1 MRVVDP
7 IATTESN
14 FESSTI
20 QEPDT
25 TTGEKEWVAIPF
37 DGYDISSS
45 VQSPGGVTKAR
56 GRSVYG
62 VLDSTAQSIYWY
74 NSSFSHVGTTSG
86 ADWGQYV
93 RPIVAGAWGP
103 PDSHGETGIAVLEEY
118 QGSTTFWVLR
128 AYNENGRFESMRW
141 IGEPLSIFTPVA
153 HSSYTSSGGKN
164 IFVVLSDSGSGNYRV
179 KGYDLKGL
187 GTDVPVLMFDTPLVL
202 NGRVPTGIDCRRG
215 DFTILFKSGGNTSI
229 AYYNSTFT
237 TETTSHQITGNNP
250 DGPYNAFTIDDSF
263 GFKLMNTA
271 TKKIYNVDSNYN
283 HGSVYKVGDEVI
295 KAAIHKKYRCL
306 VDTTTDPE
314 VGVGEVPPKW
324 LELGATNRWAMFD
337 GINTYQSNYA
347 GDVDIRIRPLGVVDS
362 ISIFNIENVTSIE
375 ITTSVPDTGS
385 TYTEIH
391 DTTGKESLVTYDFP
405 PYENPFVDIKFVGT
419 DIKVGEVVMGTG
431 TVLGV
436 LLAGAVSDRIDYSRY
451 TYDEFGELTYV
462 PRPIVNY
469 TTYPIRVAKIDAL
482 GVERYLDNLKGK
494 QAVWIGNIGDGQHLV
509 TRGTIERSPM
519 TYDTPSVLEYQIK
532 VRGSI

>member
-7 IATTESN
+7 IATTDSN

-25 TTGEKEWVAIPF
+25 TTGEQEFVAIPF
-37 DGYDISSS
+37 DGHSIATHVDNPTDISKGVGSNDYFVLNRSTKEIIRFNEFFSFEKKISASFSTETLQCMGTSNFSS
-45 VQSPGGVTKAR
+45 SDPISVLFYGNGARIQLWNENLSGFLTSPDFKSYLDGSGITLNAQGLFGIQTTNASSLYILNRVSSSQHNVVKVNIFSSSSMGVKYNRTLSTTR
-56 GRSVYG
+56 GTPVDIQYRDGKYSV
-62 VLDSTAQSIYWY
+62 LFSTA
-74 NSSFSHVGTTSG
+74 SG
-86 ADWGQYV
+86 
-93 RPIVAGAWGP
+93 
-103 PDSHGETGIAVLEEY
+103 
-118 QGSTTFWVLR
+118 
-128 AYNENGRFESMRW
+128 
-141 IGEPLSIFTPVA
+141 
-153 HSSYTSSGGKN
+153 
-164 IFVVLSDSGSGNYRV
+164 
-179 KGYDLKGL
+179 
-187 GTDVPVLMFDTPLVL
+187 
-202 NGRVPTGIDCRRG
+202 
-215 DFTILFKSGGNTSI
+215 TSI
-229 AYYNSTFT
+229 SFYDETFSN
-237 TETTSHQITGNNP
+237 ELSNHPITGPNP
-250 DGPYNAFTIDDSF
+250 DQPYDAFTIGASG
-263 GFKLMNTA
+263 GFKLLKESTE
-271 TKKIYNVDSNYN
+271 KVYNVDSSYN
-283 HGSVYKVGDEVI
+283 HGSTYKVGDEVI

-314 VGVGEVPPKW
+314 VGAGEVPPKW

-337 GINTYQSNYA
+337 GVNTYQSTYQS
-347 GDVDIRIRPLGVVDS
+347 DVDIRVRPIGVVDS

-385 TYTEIH
+385 TYTETH